1 MSGVGKC
8 SHNIV
13 NFIPNSLISLKFVV
27 EWTFYDLKIYWTIPK
42 KSFDVFVLTM
52 MIIIL
57 VRKTFLFFPAES
69 FVCVHRRLN
78 ISVLVLQLT
87 FTAYILVVV
96 YSRSQKLPT
105 SRRIGSW
112 TERSWRWYNFMGSR
126 KRRRYD
132 TYIVDWN
139 DHWTAKSEWTINQ
152 VDVAIC

>member
-1 MSGVGKC
+1 MDILRSE
-8 SHNIV
+8 NLL
-13 NFIPNSLISLKFVV
+13 NNS
-27 EWTFYDLKIYWTIPK
+27 K

-57 VRKTFLFFPAES
+57 VHKTFLFFPAES

-139 DHWTAKSEWTINQ
+139 DHWTAKSE
-152 VDVAIC
+152 